1 MKAELLAAGFLFKE
15 VAVKTSATQRLLD
28 AAALRLW
35 WAAFGGKLRGVS
47 LGVAAVALGAVLCA
61 RLFGVLPQEWFTLR
75 TVAGAAGVS
84 VLGAFVFL
92 RKQAVEQVA
101 RVVDARAGS
110 RELFLTAALIE
121 RSPGEYRGLV
131 LAQAEERA
139 GQLSAAGLVPL
150 AWGRGARDVLVAFGV
165 LIAAVV
171 WLPRLDPFH
180 AAAKRAVASQQEARL
195 VETKKLTVARKEE
208 LKVKGAALNEQVE
221 QALAKL
227 DKELKL
233 AKPEERA
240 ANAKKLNEEAQ
251 EVGALWKK
259 VTSELPKSTE
269 DGLTKAAQ
277 QFGEA
282 QERKAMKELVEQLK
296 KGDGEG
302 LKKAME
308 AMQQKMQEIA
318 KQPDGAEKQARME
331 ALKKELAQMA
341 NTLREQMGDKA
352 LNEALARA
360 MEQMD
365 LAKQK
370 GMDAMDAANESLK
383 LSAEELQHLAE
394 MAKDA
399 KNLEDALKNLQA
411 AKALN
416 EKGKLDGKDAE
427 AAGAKTPQDYEQLY
441 KELMA
446 QAGAEG
452 QGNGPP
458 GNGKAGDKPGTGNG
472 GSLGENDA
480 AKSAFKPE
488 KDKTQMGAGKLLM
501 EWKEEGLGEVGA
513 KAGDYEN
520 AVRAVKQGVAE
531 AIRNEQVPPG
541 YHGAIQK
548 YFDKLPVKAGK

>member
-1 MKAELLAAGFLFKE
+1 MWFLFKRA
-15 VAVKTSATQRLLD
+15 AVKTSATQRLLD
-28 AAALRLW
+28 AAALRLR
-35 WAAFGGKLRGVS
+35 WAAFGGKLRGAA
-47 LGVAAVALGAVLCA
+47 LIVAAAVLGAVLCA
-61 RLFGVLPQEWFTLR
+61 RLLGVLPQEWFTLR
-75 TVAGAAGVS
+75 TVAAAAGVS
-84 VLGAFVFL
+84 VLGAFAFL

-110 RELFLTAALIE
+110 RELFLTVAWIE
-121 RSPGEYRGLV
+121 RSPGDYRELV

-139 GQLSAAGLVPL
+139 EQLSVAELVPL
-150 AWGRGARDVLVAFGV
+150 AWARGARDVLVAFGV
-165 LIAAVV
+165 LTAAVV

-180 AAAKRAVASQQEARL
+180 AAAKRAVATQHEARL
-195 VETKKLTVARKEE
+195 VETKKLTVVRKEE
-208 LKVKGAALNEQVE
+208 LKAKGSALNEQVE

-233 AKPEERA
+233 AKPEQQT

-251 EVGALWKK
+251 DVGALWKK
-259 VTSELPKSTE
+259 VTSELPKSTD
-269 DGLTKAAQ
+269 DGLMRAAQ

-308 AMQQKMQEIA
+308 AMQKKMQEMA
-318 KQPDGAEKQARME
+318 KQPDGAEKQAKME

-370 GMDAMDAANESLK
+370 GMGKDAMDAANESLK

-446 QAGAEG
+446 HAGAEG
-452 QGNGPP
+452 EGNGPP
-458 GNGKAGDKPGTGNG
+458 GSGKAGDKPGTGKG
-472 GSLGENDA
+472 GSMGENEG
-480 AKSAFKPE
+480 AKSAFKSE